1 MDEFGL
7 GWGGTNAWMPIM
19 PLAPEVTILTP
30 LAPHSGRRK
39 LSKGSMGRTFA
50 VVARTGGSDR
60 AGFCPSVRRRISVL
74 PEPTLGH
81 LRCPLT
87 DVPPQPNSPPDTVPG
102 PFALSV
108 TLEMQRQRSTG
119 WVKKRPERWYFT
131 GDRHDER
138 RVGLPPILHLKRCLL
153 TESD

>member
-7 GWGGTNAWMPIM
+7 GWGGTNAWLPTM

-39 LSKGSMGRTFA
+39 LSKGSMGRAFA

-102 PFALSV
+102 PVRALS
-108 TLEMQRQRSTG
+108 
-119 WVKKRPERWYFT
+119 
-131 GDRHDER
+131 HA
-138 RVGLPPILHLKRCLL
+138 
-153 TESD
+153 